1 MPTVNRKRTVS
12 VCRGHTD
19 FTCIDAKVITH
30 AKMQLKER
38 ILQEKIFL
46 LKTHQNFVSIAAFNT
61 GRSFLEVLNAA
72 MLTKFWC
79 VFNRQ
84 C

>member
-38 ILQEKIFL
+38 ILQEKIFPIL
-46 LKTHQNFVSIAAFNT
+46 AWEIPWT
-61 GRSFLEVLNAA
+61 GEPSRLIVLGV
-72 MLTKFWC
+72 TKS
-79 VFNRQ
+79 Q
-84 C
+84 TSLSD